1 VTGPALPPGWTWDDP
16 EPTAPPGS
24 ACAAPPDKSPFDY
37 AHGPTAEDAAGG
49 AWWQYL
55 LEQPMPDPAPAAALR
70 ELCRGLAEHLRAD
83 QPLIGRGRRAAGGLI
98 HVPERTLVRWCRD
111 GAIIPWPAAELLRR
125 MVHELREN
133 SGE

>member
-1 VTGPALPPGWTWDDP
+1 MTGPTLPPGWTWQDP
-16 EPTAPPGS
+16 DPDGPPGTVCACPPAAGHSWDRS
-24 ACAAPPDKSPFDY
+24 AAQSR
-37 AHGPTAEDAAGG
+37 EDAAGP

-55 LEQPMPDPAPAAALR
+55 LDQPMPDPVPAAAMR
-70 ELCRGLAEHLRAD
+70 ELCRGLAEHLRPD

-125 MVHELREN
+125 LVHELREN
-133 SGE
+133 GE